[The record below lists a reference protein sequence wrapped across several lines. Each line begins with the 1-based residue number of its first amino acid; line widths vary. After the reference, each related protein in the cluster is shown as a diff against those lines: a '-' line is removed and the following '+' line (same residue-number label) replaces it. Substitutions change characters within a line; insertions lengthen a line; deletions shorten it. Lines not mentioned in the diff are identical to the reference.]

1 MTDKKVAKVAEKYHC
16 KFCYYFT
23 FKKCDFEKHLQ
34 TQKHKNNTILIND
47 TQKVAKI
54 KMYCCDCGKRYKHNQ
69 SLFNHKKKCEFI
81 IEENIN
87 EQNINEQNINK
98 QNINEQNINK
108 QKDTSSLNQINNKNI
123 EPNLPITQETI
134 VKLISENNDIKN
146 LLVTQQQQLLE
157 QQKQIGIQQKQIG
170 DMVPKLGNNI
180 TNNNTANIKQKFNIN
195 IFLNEKCK
203 DAINMND
210 FIKQIQLTLDNLDFT
225 KNNGL
230 TEGLSNIFIENM
242 NKLSLYERPLHCTD
256 NKRETLYIKDNDS
269 WEKDKNKNKI
279 KEAIKSLNKNH
290 FKLVKE
296 WLKENPD
303 FNEIDEKQDYF
314 ARVLKE
320 CGNEVDNEKV
330 VKKICNTTS
339 LKDELKYL
347 DESLVE

>member
-1 MTDKKVAKVAEKYHC
+1 MTDKKVAKVAEKYQC
-16 KFCYYFT
+16 KFCHYFT

-47 TQKVAKI
+47 TQKSSPI
-54 KMYCCDCGKRYKHNQ
+54 KMFCCECGKSYKHNQ
-69 SLFNHKKKCEFI
+69 SLYNHKKKCNYI
-81 IEENIN
+81 IEENTIKEKHN
-87 EQNINEQNINK
+87 
-98 QNINEQNINK
+98 
-108 QKDTSSLNQINNKNI
+108 TSLIQTNNNNV
-123 EPNLPITQETI
+123 EANLPITQETI

-146 LLVTQQQQLLE
+146 LLVNQQQQLLE

-170 DMVPKLGNNI
+170 DMVPKIGNNI

-225 KNNGL
+225 KNKGL

-269 WEKDKNKNKI
+269 WEKDNNKDKI
-279 KEAIKSLNKNH
+279 KDAIKSLNKNH
-290 FKLVKE
+290 FKLVKK
-296 WLKENPD
+296 WLEENPD
-303 FNEIDEKQDYF
+303 FKEIDEKQDYF

-330 VKKICNTTS
+330 VKKICSKTS

>member
-1 MTDKKVAKVAEKYHC
+1 MTYKKVAKVAENYHC
-16 KFCYYFT
+16 KYCNYIT
-23 FKKCDFEKHLQ
+23 VKKCDYEKHLQ

-47 TQKVAKI
+47 TQKIAPN
-54 KMYCCDCGKRYKHNQ
+54 KMFCCECGKSYKHNQ
-69 SLFNHKKKCEFI
+69 SLFNHKKKCVFK

-87 EQNINEQNINK
+87 EQKNN
-98 QNINEQNINK
+98 
-108 QKDTSSLNQINNKNI
+108 TSLTQTNNNNV
-123 EPNLPITQETI
+123 EANLPITQETI

-146 LLVTQQQQLLE
+146 LLVNQQQQLLE

-210 FIKQIQLTLDNLDFT
+210 FIKQIQLTLDNLNLT
-225 KNNGL
+225 KNKGL

-269 WEKDKNKNKI
+269 WEKDNNKDKI
-279 KEAIKSLNKNH
+279 KDAIKSLNKNH
-290 FKLVKE
+290 FKLVKK
-296 WLKENPD
+296 WLEENPD
-303 FNEIDEKQDYF
+303 FKEIDEKQDYF
-314 ARVLKE
+314 ARILKE
-320 CGNEVDNEKV
+320 CGNEVDNEKI
-330 VKKICNTTS
+330 VKKICTKTS
-339 LKDELKYL
+339 LKEELKYL
-347 DESLVE
+347 DENLIE

>member
-16 KFCYYFT
+16 ECCNYFT
-23 FKKCDFEKHLQ
+23 CKKYDYEKHLQ

-47 TQKVAKI
+47 TQKSAII
-54 KMYCCDCGKRYKHNQ
+54 KLFFCDCGKKYKHNQ
-69 SLFNHKKKCEFI
+69 SLFNHKKKCNFI
-81 IEENIN
+81 IEQKENTLI
-87 EQNINEQNINK
+87 EE
-98 QNINEQNINK
+98 
-108 QKDTSSLNQINNKNI
+108 NKNI
-123 EPNLPITQETI
+123 ETNLSITQETI

-146 LLVTQQQQLLE
+146 LLVNQQQQLLE

-170 DMVPKLGNNI
+170 DIVPKIGNNI

-230 TEGLSNIFIENM
+230 TAGLSNIFIENM

-303 FNEIDEKQDYF
+303 FREVDEKQDYF

-320 CGNEVDNEKV
+320 CGNEVDNEKL
-330 VKKICNTTS
+330 VKKICTTTS
-339 LKDELKYL
+339 LKDDLKYL

>member
-1 MTDKKVAKVAEKYHC
+1 MTYEKSAKNI
-16 KFCYYFT
+16 KFFEC
-23 FKKCDFEKHLQ
+23 KKCDFTRHLQ

-47 TQKVAKI
+47 TQKSATL
-54 KMYCCDCGKRYKHNQ
+54 KMFCCECGKSYKHNQ
-69 SLFNHKKKCEFI
+69 SLFNHKKKC
-81 IEENIN
+81 NYIN
-87 EQNINEQNINK
+87 EQ
-98 QNINEQNINK
+98 
-108 QKDTSSLNQINNKNI
+108 KDNNTSLAQLNNKND
-123 EPNLPITQETI
+123 ESSLPITQETI

-146 LLVTQQQQLLE
+146 LLVNQQQQLLE
-157 QQKQIGIQQKQIG
+157 QQKQIGIQQKQLG
-170 DMVPKLGNNI
+170 DMVPKMGNNI

-195 IFLNEKCK
+195 IFLNEQCK

-242 NKLSLYERPLHCTD
+242 NKLSLFERPLHCTD

-296 WLKENPD
+296 WLQENPD

-330 VKKICNTTS
+330 VKKICTTTS

>member
-1 MTDKKVAKVAEKYHC
+1 M
-16 KFCYYFT
+16 
-23 FKKCDFEKHLQ
+23 
-34 TQKHKNNTILIND
+34 
-47 TQKVAKI
+47 
-54 KMYCCDCGKRYKHNQ
+54 
-69 SLFNHKKKCEFI
+69 
-81 IEENIN
+81 
-87 EQNINEQNINK
+87 
-98 QNINEQNINK
+98 
-108 QKDTSSLNQINNKNI
+108 
-123 EPNLPITQETI
+123 
-134 VKLISENNDIKN
+134 
-146 LLVTQQQQLLE
+146 
-157 QQKQIGIQQKQIG
+157 
-170 DMVPKLGNNI
+170 GNNI

-256 NKRETLYIKDNDS
+256 TKRETLYIKDNDS

-330 VKKICNTTS
+330 VKKISTTTS

>member
-1 MTDKKVAKVAEKYHC
+1 MTYEKSAKNIKFFEC
-16 KFCYYFT
+16 KN
-23 FKKCDFEKHLQ
+23 CDFLAYKKGDYTRHLQ

-47 TQKVAKI
+47 TQKSAPI
-54 KMYCCDCGKRYKHNQ
+54 KMFCCECGKSYKHNQ

-81 IEENIN
+81 IEEK
-87 EQNINEQNINK
+87 EKE
-98 QNINEQNINK
+98 
-108 QKDTSSLNQINNKNI
+108 KDNTSLIQPNNNNV
-123 EPNLPITQETI
+123 EANLPITQETI

-146 LLVTQQQQLLE
+146 LLVNQQQQLLE

-170 DMVPKLGNNI
+170 DMVPKIGNNI

-256 NKRETLYIKDNDS
+256 TKRETLYIKDNDS

-330 VKKICNTTS
+330 VKKICTTTS

>member
-1 MTDKKVAKVAEKYHC
+1 MTYKKVAKVAEKYHC
-16 KFCYYFT
+16 ISCDYIT
-23 FKKCDFEKHLQ
+23 FKKCDYEKHLQ

-47 TQKVAKI
+47 AQKSATL
-54 KMYCCDCGKRYKHNQ
+54 KMFCCECGKSYKHNQ

-81 IEENIN
+81 IE
-87 EQNINEQNINK
+87 
-98 QNINEQNINK
+98 
-108 QKDTSSLNQINNKNI
+108 QKDNNDSLAQINNKND
-123 EPNLPITQETI
+123 ESSLPITQETI

-146 LLVTQQQQLLE
+146 LLVNQQQQLLE
-157 QQKQIGIQQKQIG
+157 QQKQIGIQQKQLG
-170 DMVPKLGNNI
+170 DMVPKMGNNI

-195 IFLNEKCK
+195 IFLNEQCK

-296 WLKENPD
+296 WLQENPD

-330 VKKICNTTS
+330 VKKICTTTS

>member
-1 MTDKKVAKVAEKYHC
+1 MTYKKVAKVAEKYHC
-16 KFCYYFT
+16 DYCDYFT
-23 FKKCDFEKHLQ
+23 FKKYDFEKHIK

-47 TQKVAKI
+47 TQKSATL
-54 KMYCCDCGKRYKHNQ
+54 KMFCCECGKSYKHNQ

-81 IEENIN
+81 IE
-87 EQNINEQNINK
+87 
-98 QNINEQNINK
+98 
-108 QKDTSSLNQINNKNI
+108 QKEDSSLIQTNNKN
-123 EPNLPITQETI
+123 EETSLPITQETI
-134 VKLISENNDIKN
+134 VKLITENNDIKN
-146 LLVTQQQQLLE
+146 LLVNQQQQLLE
-157 QQKQIGIQQKQIG
+157 QQKQIGIQQKQLG
-170 DMVPKLGNNI
+170 DMVPKMGNNI

-195 IFLNEKCK
+195 IFLNEQCK

-320 CGNEVDNEKV
+320 CGNEVDSEKV
-330 VKKICNTTS
+330 VKKICTTTS

>member
-1 MTDKKVAKVAEKYHC
+1 MTYKKVAKVAEKFHC
-16 KFCYYFT
+16 ISCDYFT
-23 FKKCDFEKHLQ
+23 FKKCDYEKHLQ

-47 TQKVAKI
+47 TQKSAAL
-54 KMYCCDCGKRYKHNQ
+54 KMYCCECGKSYKHNQ

-81 IEENIN
+81 IE
-87 EQNINEQNINK
+87 
-98 QNINEQNINK
+98 
-108 QKDTSSLNQINNKNI
+108 QKEDSSLIQTNNKN
-123 EPNLPITQETI
+123 EETSLPITQETI
-134 VKLISENNDIKN
+134 VKLITENNDIKN
-146 LLVTQQQQLLE
+146 LLVNQQQQLLE
-157 QQKQIGIQQKQIG
+157 QQKQIGIQQKQLG
-170 DMVPKLGNNI
+170 DMVPKMGNNI

-195 IFLNEKCK
+195 IFLNEQCK

-296 WLKENPD
+296 WLQENPD

-320 CGNEVDNEKV
+320 CGNEVDNEKL
-330 VKKICNTTS
+330 VKKICTTTS
-339 LKDELKYL
+339 LKDDLKYL

>member
-1 MTDKKVAKVAEKYHC
+1 MTYKKVAKVAENYHC
-16 KFCYYFT
+16 ISCDYFT

-34 TQKHKNNTILIND
+34 TQKHKNDKILIND
-47 TQKVAKI
+47 TEKSANNKI
-54 KMYCCDCGKRYKHNQ
+54 FCCECGKSYKHNQ
-69 SLFNHKKKCEFI
+69 SLYNHKKKCIFLLEQK
-81 IEENIN
+81 EN
-87 EQNINEQNINK
+87 E
-98 QNINEQNINK
+98 
-108 QKDTSSLNQINNKNI
+108 SLTQTINNDQQNM
-123 EPNLPITQETI
+123 PITQETI

-170 DMVPKLGNNI
+170 DMVPKIGNNI

-225 KNNGL
+225 KNKGL

-296 WLKENPD
+296 WLQENPD

-314 ARVLKE
+314 AHVLKE
-320 CGNEVDNEKV
+320 CGSNFDDVSSKV
-330 VKKICNTTS
+330 VKKICTTTS
-339 LKDELKYL
+339 LKDELKDL
-347 DESLVE
+347 DNSFIE

>member
-1 MTDKKVAKVAEKYHC
+1 MTYKKVAKVAEEFYCNSCDYKTC
-16 KFCYYFT
+16 
-23 FKKCDFEKHLQ
+23 KKCDYEKHLQ

-47 TQKVAKI
+47 TQKSAPI
-54 KMYCCDCGKRYKHNQ
+54 KMFCCECGKSYKHNQ
-69 SLFNHKKKCEFI
+69 SLYNHKKKCIFL
-81 IEENIN
+81 IEEKENNSLIKTVN
-87 EQNINEQNINK
+87 NDEQNI
-98 QNINEQNINK
+98 
-108 QKDTSSLNQINNKNI
+108 
-123 EPNLPITQETI
+123 PITQETI

-157 QQKQIGIQQKQIG
+157 QQKQIGIQQKQLG
-170 DMVPKLGNNI
+170 DMVPKMGNNI

-256 NKRETLYIKDNDS
+256 TKRETLYIKDNDS

-330 VKKICNTTS
+330 VKKICTTTS